1 MSISNTVATDL
12 TELEA
17 RVRLELELLNHP
29 KGNWVPPRQHT
40 SGAPVYDV
48 LVVGAGQGGLGTLA
62 ALGRENVTNIL
73 AVDRNPAGREGP
85 WMTFARMHLLRTHK
99 DITGPALGIPSLTPR
114 AWYTA
119 KYGET
124 AWHALLRIPRTDWQ
138 EYLDWYRQVLDL
150 PVWNDTEVGPLSA
163 DIADN
168 PDSLIKVPLT
178 ATRNGGH
185 TETVYAREV
194 VLANGLEGC
203 GVWDIPDIITDNL
216 PADRYA
222 QANTE
227 IDLKVLHGK
236 RVAVIGANAGG
247 FDAATA
253 ALEAGAASA
262 ELLVRRAEI
271 PKINAHKPI
280 DSVSWLKHFGDLD
293 DDTRW
298 RLMVHVMRNNQPP
311 PQDTFDR
318 AWSLRGFTMH
328 EGAAMTAVHMDGDSV
343 IIETA
348 SGTTLEIDFVIA
360 ATGFRH
366 DFHARIETSAIA
378 DDIALWQDR
387 YTPPVGENW
396 APMGT
401 YPYLGPS
408 FEFTEKTPGNA
419 PWLHHIHCFSLG
431 TKPSLGLT
439 GSSATSMRY
448 GVPRLVEALTR
459 QLFLDDTDHHVEV
472 MLAHEEEDLVIDR
485 SAAAED

>member
-1 MSISNTVATDL
+1 MSKSTAVATDL
-12 TELEA
+12 AELEA
-17 RVRLELELLNHP
+17 RVRHELDLLNHP
-29 KGNWVPPRQHT
+29 KGIWVPPRHHA

-48 LVVGAGQGGLGTLA
+48 LVVGAGQGGLGTLS
-62 ALGRENVTNIL
+62 ALGRENVTNTL

-85 WMTFARMHLLRTHK
+85 WKTFARMHLLRTHK

-119 KYGET
+119 KYGEES
-124 AWHALLRIPRTDWQ
+124 WHALLRIPRIDWQ
-138 EYLDWYRQVLDL
+138 DYLDWYRRILDL
-150 PVWNDTEVGPLSA
+150 PVWNDTEVGPLTA
-163 DIADN
+163 DEPGN

-178 ATRNGGH
+178 ATRDGGH
-185 TETVYAREV
+185 SEMVYAREV

-203 GVWDIPDIITDNL
+203 GVWYIPEIITDNL
-216 PADRYA
+216 PAERYA

-227 IDLKVLHGK
+227 IDFSKLRAK

-247 FDAATA
+247 FDAAAA
-253 ALEAGAASA
+253 ALESGAASA
-262 ELLVRRAEI
+262 ELLVRRMDI
-271 PKINAHKPI
+271 PTVNAHKPI
-280 DSVSWLKHFGDLD
+280 DSVAWLKHFGDLD
-293 DDTRW
+293 DDIRW

-318 AWSLRGFTMH
+318 AWNLPGFTMH
-328 EGAAMTAVHMDGDSV
+328 ENAAIAAVRLDGDTV
-343 IIETA
+343 VIETA
-348 SGTTLEIDFVIA
+348 SGTTLEVDYVIA

-366 DFHARIETSAIA
+366 DFRARIETSDIA
-378 DDIALWQDR
+378 DDIALWSDR
-387 YTPPVGENW
+387 YTAPQGEDW

-408 FEFTEKTPGNA
+408 FEFTEKTPGRA

-448 GVPRLVEALTR
+448 GVPRLVQALTR
-459 QLFLDDTDHHVEV
+459 QLFLDDTDHHVQA
-472 MLAHEEEDLVIDR
+472 MLEHDEEDLVIDR
-485 SAAAED
+485 DAGADG